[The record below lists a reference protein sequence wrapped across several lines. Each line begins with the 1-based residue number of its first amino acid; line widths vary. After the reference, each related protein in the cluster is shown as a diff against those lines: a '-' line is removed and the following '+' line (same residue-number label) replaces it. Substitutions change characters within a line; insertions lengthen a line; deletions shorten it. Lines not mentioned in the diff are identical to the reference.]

1 MACSTASADQI
12 AAGQLGM
19 TNLSF
24 TRPLYQ
30 IDSQYA
36 QTVDNWVATFSQ
48 NKDSPTEITFN
59 ASDASGSSWDELG
72 FDDDVEVIGSYCTF
86 FSATF
91 WEDNETVTKTVSAE
105 EVGDDLEITIT
116 ATGLGTFQIQ
126 PGKW

>member
-1 MACSTASADQI
+1 MACSPAPADQI
-12 AAGQLGM
+12 AAGQFGM
-19 TNLSF
+19 PNPSF
-24 TRPLYQ
+24 QKPLYQ
-30 IDSQYA
+30 IESQFA

-59 ASDASGSSWDELG
+59 ASDASNTSWEGLG
-72 FDDDVEVIGSYCTF
+72 YDDDVEVTGSHCIF

-91 WEDNETVTKTVSAE
+91 WENNEHVTKTVSAE

-126 PGKW
+126 PGQW